1 MLPSFIDVKWSM
13 LRAINTIQP
22 LMKQDMRARAD
33 VSASWQRPPIGPY
46 SGRSLLVL
54 WTRSWTSQTIQP
66 FETAATTSQSHW
78 PAAFAGRR
86 KTSKPRDAQAT
97 GICREPEIIWS
108 ISAQS
113 SEIVTC
119 SNKSNRFQQFP
130 TYSYQ
135 HLLAIYIYTYIINA
149 RCATVTLVI
158 IWCREGRVPMRRGE
172 QLAAVAEAHSSEFQ
186 CSWRLTAH
194 ETLQSTWR
202 CNAAARS
209 LKVHG

>member
-1 MLPSFIDVKWSM
+1 
-13 LRAINTIQP
+13 
-22 LMKQDMRARAD
+22 MRARAD
-33 VSASWQRPPIGPY
+33 VAASWQRPPIGPY
-46 SGRSLLVL
+46 SGRSLPVL

-66 FETAATTSQSHW
+66 FETAATTSQSHCHIDQ
-78 PAAFAGRR
+78 PHSQGGGRR
-86 KTSKPRDAQAT
+86 ASQETPRRQGFAENLRLYDRFLPSLQRLWLVATSETDFNNSQH
-97 GICREPEIIWS
+97 ILIS
-108 ISAQS
+108 I
-113 SEIVTC
+113 
-119 SNKSNRFQQFP
+119 
-130 TYSYQ
+130 YW
-135 HLLAIYIYTYIINA
+135 IYTYIINV